1 MKNWRGKMKL
11 RANNLTMRYENGPK
25 VLDDISF
32 EIDSGEVFA
41 LVGRNGSG
49 KTTILQ
55 ILSQILDPINGE
67 LFLDDKDISINPNLK
82 ENIAYLPDNFDF
94 FSYDSAKSA
103 MDYYSTV
110 YREFDKD
117 FVKGEADKLSIDL
130 SKSIRNQSKGN
141 KTLLGLIIVL
151 ATKAPIILLDEV
163 LDGIDVLNKS
173 KIIDYILDAKE
184 EGRAI
189 LVSSHQLA
197 ELQGIADKVFYL
209 SLDGKIS
216 KSEGDTSS
224 QVQKFQIVTS
234 SEIPPSILDHML
246 VRQHIGRVYTVL
258 IDKDIDIQELLS
270 DSTVVQYDE
279 LPVLLEDLF
288 YWEDRHEQHTKTN

>member
-1 MKNWRGKMKL
+1 MKL

>member
-1 MKNWRGKMKL
+1 MKL

-67 LFLDDKDISINPNLK
+67 LFLDDEDISINPNLK
-82 ENIAYLPDNFDF
+82 ENIAYLPDDFDF

>member
-67 LFLDDKDISINPNLK
+67 LFLDDEDISINPNLK
-82 ENIAYLPDNFDF
+82 ENIAYLPDDFDF